1 MSYQFKAQE
10 SIPVGIK
17 RIAREQIG
25 QAVKQLKAAADN
37 SKEEAVHES
46 RKRLKE
52 IRALL
57 RLVREPLGKKTY
69 RRENECFRDAG
80 RQLSDVRDA
89 QVLIKTLDKLAEH
102 FPDSELD
109 AFTTIRGELK
119 DHYSSVYQHA
129 IEQGNNVSVVTNSLK
144 VAKKRINFWS
154 IEPDDWS
161 ALSPGLKKIYKQGY
175 KGFAQAGEQPT
186 AENLHEWRKRV
197 KDLWYHVRIL
207 SPIWPDMM
215 GELADQLHD
224 LSNYLG
230 DDHDLAVL
238 KEFITDRSQA
248 KDSPGLNVLTALI
261 ERRRLQ
267 LQSEAQLLGQR
278 IYTEK
283 AKDFVSRIGEYWQAW
298 QNEQERSLVSAAID
312 S

>member
-25 QAVKQLKAAADN
+25 QALKQLKAADN
-37 SKEEAVHES
+37 NKEEAVHES

-102 FPDSELD
+102 CPDSTLSD

-119 DHYSSVYQHA
+119 DHYSLVYQQA
-129 IEQGNNVSVVTNSLK
+129 IEQGNNVSVVTNTLK
-144 VAKKRINFWS
+144 TARKRIDDWT

-161 ALSPGLKKIYKQGY
+161 ALSPGLKKVYKQGY
-175 KGFAQAGEQPT
+175 KDFEQAGEQPT

-207 SPIWPDMM
+207 SPIWSEMM

-283 AKDFVSRIGEYWQAW
+283 AKDFVNRIGEYWQTW
-298 QNEQERSLVSAAID
+298 QNEQERSLVSVAID